1 MSSIIPAKDVAAL
14 IFKEI
19 QAAVREEYGPDATPE
34 EIRKAEWALF
44 GALGAQMFTAKM
56 G

>member
-1 MSSIIPAKDVAAL
+1 MSSIIPAKDVAGL

-19 QAAVREEYGPDATPE
+19 QDAVRAEYGSDATEE
-34 EIRKAEWALF
+34 EIRRAEWALF
-44 GALGAQMFTAKM
+44 GALGATMFTAKM

>member
-1 MSSIIPAKDVAAL
+1 MSSIIPAKDVAGL
-14 IFKEI
+14 ILKDI
-19 QAAVREEYGPDATPE
+19 QDAVREEYGPDATEE

-44 GALGAQMFTAKM
+44 GALGATMFTAKM

>member
-1 MSSIIPAKDVAAL
+1 MASIIPAKDVAAL

-19 QAAVREEYGPDATPE
+19 QAAVREEYGPDASAE
-34 EIRKAEWALF
+34 EIRRAEWALA

-56 G
+56 A